1 MGKSVLSGAAII
13 YEALEHSRDD
23 AEIKILHADMQ
34 NPYLSERIA
43 RRRSSDYREW
53 REDIN
58 YAVRIADR
66 LQSRLGARLELR
78 RHAEGY
84 FWRFFLFDQTV
95 YVQPYLFPRDNA
107 HRAPVLKFGRDD
119 VVGLTNDDERSLYYM
134 FETYFDLKWDECAPV
149 ASRLDDMV
157 PADEPVSVVALAK
170 RSHAWVFVVP
180 KRFLSQP
187 GAELPFHSIGGKR
200 KPGEEWIE
208 ALQREAMEEIGA
220 RLEIKSSRLTRDITT
235 SAEFESLELADSPR
249 PYCVYKRT
257 RELDP
262 EVTEREV
269 LWIIGYEADV
279 SAESEMEPRAEIAA
293 IVMLSP
299 NMLRRAA
306 RERITYEQI
315 RRSKDGSGIVIQAG
329 VDFDLRRVA
338 VPAGLAALPTFAT
351 QSGG

>member
-1 MGKSVLSGAAII
+1 
-13 YEALEHSRDD
+13 
-23 AEIKILHADMQ
+23 
-34 NPYLSERIA
+34 
-43 RRRSSDYREW
+43 
-53 REDIN
+53 
-58 YAVRIADR
+58 
-66 LQSRLGARLELR
+66 
-78 RHAEGY
+78 
-84 FWRFFLFDQTV
+84 
-95 YVQPYLFPRDNA
+95 
-107 HRAPVLKFGRDD
+107 
-119 VVGLTNDDERSLYYM
+119 
-134 FETYFDLKWDECAPV
+134 
-149 ASRLDDMV
+149 MV